1 MVWYQNL
8 YIGRVAQARKD
19 SLIEA
24 IDSGAYPSGAY
35 VVLVPANE
43 NCQLEILSAQE
54 FRHPYVRKNCLMIG
68 GLAYGKTEAESIV
81 EAIVR
86 DVWADRKDANI
97 RAWLSEEHG

>member
-1 MVWYQNL
+1 
-8 YIGRVAQARKD
+8 
-19 SLIEA
+19 
-24 IDSGAYPSGAY
+24 
-35 VVLVPANE
+35 
-43 NCQLEILSAQE
+43 
-54 FRHPYVRKNCLMIG
+54 MIV